1 MSDETTEQFNPREN
15 DNVGTMACFHRR
27 YTLGDKHSLSLEE
40 AVSLEGSADVISLPL
55 YLYDHSGITMSTS
68 PFSCSWDSGK
78 IGFIFCTKEK
88 AKKEWGW
95 KRLTMKRINQV
106 IKCIHS
112 EVEEYNNYIVG

>member
-1 MSDETTEQFNPREN
+1 MSETTDPREN

-68 PFSCSWDSGK
+68 PFSCAFDSGK

-95 KRLTMKRINQV
+95 KRLTMKRINKV
-106 IKCIHS
+106 IKHLYS